1 MLYVT
6 ALQEGFLYGLLAI
19 GVFISLR
26 VLNIPDLTTEGS
38 FGFGNAVAAAAV
50 AMGYHPNISLL
61 FALLA
66 GFAAGLVTGF
76 LQTKLKVHPVLAG
89 IITMS
94 GLYSIN
100 LMVRSGPNLAIGEV
114 SLFKLAYAFLGEAAS
129 RDDKK
134 IVGAILAAT
143 LCILIVLLIALFFKT
158 HLGLCIRATG
168 DNPDMVRASSINVDR
183 TKIIGLC
190 ISNGLIALSGALIA
204 HYVGYSDASS
214 SSGTLIYGLAAVI
227 IGEALFSLLPRSRR
241 GVTIGLISAVC
252 GSILYKIIVTFVVDA
267 ELFGANS
274 ANLMKLL
281 CAVIVALTL
290 IIPAARDALISWKN
304 RWEARRA

>member
-38 FGFGNAVAAAAV
+38 FGFGNAVAAAA
-50 AMGYHPNISLL
+50 AAAGYPKLSLL

-66 GFAAGLVTGF
+66 GLVAGFVTGC

-100 LMVRSGPNLAIGEV
+100 LMVRGGPNLAIGDG
-114 SLFKLAYAFLGEAAS
+114 SLFKLAYVFLGEAAS

-134 IVGAILAAT
+134 NAGAVLAAV
-143 LCILIVLLIALFFKT
+143 LCIIIILIMILFFKT
-158 HLGLCIRATG
+158 HLGMCIRATG

-190 ISNGLIALSGALIA
+190 LSNGLIALSGALIA

-227 IGEALFSLLPRSRR
+227 IGEALFSLLPRGKRS
-241 GVTIGLISAVC
+241 VTIGLVSAVC
-252 GSILYKIIVTFVVDA
+252 GSILYKMIVTFVVDA

-281 CAVIVALTL
+281 CAVIVAITL
-290 IIPAARDALISWKN
+290 VLPAFKDAVISMKN

>member
-38 FGFGNAVAAAAV
+38 FGFGNAVAAATA
-50 AMGYHPNISLL
+50 AMGYAKLSLL

-66 GFAAGLVTGF
+66 GVAAGFTTGI

-100 LMVRSGPNLAIGEV
+100 LMVRGGPNLAIGDNT
-114 SLFKLAYAFLGEAAS
+114 LFKMAYAFLGEDIS
-129 RDDKK
+129 RDDKR
-134 IVGAILAAT
+134 IAGAILAAA
-143 LCILIVLLIALFFKT
+143 LCIVIIVVMILFFKT
-158 HLGLCIRATG
+158 HLGMCIRATG

-227 IGEALFSLLPRSRR
+227 IGEALFSLFPRGRR
-241 GVTIGLISAVC
+241 GVTLGLISAVC
-252 GSILYKIIVTFVVDA
+252 GSIVYKIIVTFVVDA
-267 ELFGANS
+267 ELFGDNS

-281 CAVIVALTL
+281 CAVIVAITL
-290 IIPAARDALISWKN
+290 IIPAVKDTITAWKN
-304 RWEARRA
+304 KREARRA

>member
-38 FGFGNAVAAAAV
+38 FGFGNAVAAAAA
-50 AMGYHPNISLL
+50 AMGYPRLSLL
-61 FALLA
+61 FALVA
-66 GFAAGLVTGF
+66 GVIAGLATGF

-100 LMVRSGPNLAIGEV
+100 LMVRGGPNLAIGDAA
-114 SLFKLAYAFLGEAAS
+114 LFKLAYAFLGEDAS

-134 IVGAILAAT
+134 IAGAVLAAV
-143 LCILIVLLIALFFKT
+143 LCIFIILIMILFFKT
-158 HLGLCIRATG
+158 HLGMCIRATG

-227 IGEALFSLLPRSRR
+227 IGEALFSLLPRGKR

-267 ELFGANS
+267 ELFGTNS

-281 CAVIVALTL
+281 CAVIVAITL
-290 IIPAARDALISWKN
+290 ILPAVKDAAISWKN
-304 RWEARRA
+304 RWEARRV

>member
-38 FGFGNAVAAAAV
+38 FGFGNAVAAAAA
-50 AMGYHPNISLL
+50 AMGYPGLSLL

-66 GFAAGLVTGF
+66 GLIAGLVTGC

-100 LMVRSGPNLAIGEV
+100 LMVRGGPNLAIGDGA
-114 SLFKLAYAFLGEAAS
+114 LFKLAYAFLGEDAS

-134 IVGAILAAT
+134 IAGAVLAAV
-143 LCILIVLLIALFFKT
+143 LCIFIILIMIFFFKT
-158 HLGLCIRATG
+158 HLGMCIRATG

-190 ISNGLIALSGALIA
+190 LSNGLIALSGALIA

-227 IGEALFSLLPRSRR
+227 IGEALFSLLPRGKR

-252 GSILYKIIVTFVVDA
+252 GSILYKVIVTFVVDA

-281 CAVIVALTL
+281 CAVIVAITL
-290 IIPAARDALISWKN
+290 ILPAVKDAAISLKN